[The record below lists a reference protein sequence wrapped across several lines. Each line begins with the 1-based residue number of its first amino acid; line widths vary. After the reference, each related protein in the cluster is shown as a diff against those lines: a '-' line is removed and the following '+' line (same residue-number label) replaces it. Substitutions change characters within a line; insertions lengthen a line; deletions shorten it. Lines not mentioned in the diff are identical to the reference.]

1 MFGVGFAFAGAI
13 GLGAG
18 VKKPMLGQPIEQKRP
33 SASDFSS
40 MRARHFVLIL
50 KCGSPR
56 RPCL

>member
-1 MFGVGFAFAGAI
+1 
-13 GLGAG
+13 
-18 VKKPMLGQPIEQKRP
+18 VKMPMLGKPIEQKRP